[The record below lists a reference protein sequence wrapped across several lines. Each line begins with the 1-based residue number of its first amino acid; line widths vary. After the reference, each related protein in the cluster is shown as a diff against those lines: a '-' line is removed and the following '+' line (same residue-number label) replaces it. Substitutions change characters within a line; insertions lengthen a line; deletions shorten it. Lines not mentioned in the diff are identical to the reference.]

1 MESPSK
7 TGHENQSLSE
17 YGVQAPP
24 EGACVNYEKCGNVPA
39 GKETMCTDCLREARH
54 NDSQTA
60 H

>member
-1 MESPSK
+1 MESPSEADLEEK
-7 TGHENQSLSE
+7 LLNE
-17 YGVQAPP
+17 YGVQVPP

-39 GKETMCTDCLREARH
+39 GKETMCSGCLREARH